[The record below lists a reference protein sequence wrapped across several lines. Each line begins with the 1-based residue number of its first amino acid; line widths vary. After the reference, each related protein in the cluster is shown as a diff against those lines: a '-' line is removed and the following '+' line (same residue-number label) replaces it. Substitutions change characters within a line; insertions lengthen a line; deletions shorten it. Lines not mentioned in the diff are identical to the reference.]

1 LTGPRELRMPTW
13 PSHVLAGGLALAYAF
28 WVSRTTY
35 FTSALQFVSPVI
47 VVLLTHLAWM
57 TASGALHRGFAEIAL
72 RRTLVTAIILE
83 AAIVLAALAA
93 PMPIQARA
101 DFLPGIGM
109 MLALIACLAVVALV
123 LFVVATVA
131 YIVIRFVLRM
141 IARLRSRAPG
151 SDDGRLNDFGAI
163 TIVLLVVGVASLEGV
178 PQSYSFS
185 SLDHASSKY
194 LVDAPPAAVWR
205 AVGKATS
212 PQFALPAFL
221 RSIPQPVAVLVDE
234 GADLGSRRIVHFA
247 GREGEGDLTLQV
259 VKRSEEEA
267 VFQAVSDT
275 SPIAHWVRQKEL
287 TFRIETVGPG
297 SRLTVSLD
305 YDRRLSPA
313 WFFGPYIRLAAF
325 MAVDVL
331 ARDTAERAR

>member
-1 LTGPRELRMPTW
+1 MPAW
-13 PSHVLAGGLALAYAF
+13 PSHMLAGGLALAYAF
-28 WVSRTTY
+28 AVSRTPY
-35 FTSALQFVSPVI
+35 FTSALQFVSPMI

-57 TASGALHRGFAEIAL
+57 TAFGALQPGFAEIAL
-72 RRTLVTAIILE
+72 RRTLVTAIVLE
-83 AAIVLAALAA
+83 AAIVLAALVA
-93 PMPIQARA
+93 PMPIQAGA
-101 DFLPGIGM
+101 GIPGIAT
-109 MLALIACLAVVALV
+109 MLVLIACLAVVALV
-123 LFVVATVA
+123 LVVVAAIA
-131 YIVIRFVLRM
+131 YFVFRM

-151 SDDGRLNDFGAI
+151 SDDGRLNDIGPI

-178 PQSYSFS
+178 PESYSFS
-185 SLDHASSKY
+185 SLDHASSSY

-205 AVGKATS
+205 AVGRATS

-221 RSIPQPVAVLVDE
+221 HSIPQPVAVLVDE
-234 GADLGSRRIVHFA
+234 GADLGARRIVRFA

-259 VKRSEEEA
+259 VRRSEEEA
-267 VFQAVSDT
+267 VFHAVSDT

-287 TFRIETVGPG
+287 TFRIEPVGSG
-297 SRLTVSLD
+297 SRLSVSLD